1 MSNVTKSE
9 FARRAK
15 VSAAAI
21 GKAIKTGRLDI
32 VGEGRKA
39 KIDPNCYKS
48 IQYLKGMDAQ
58 RHSQSTPGAVKK
70 KIKPRPAT
78 RKPSSSKSSKDKQIK
93 EKARADKAAD
103 KAAGKA
109 AGKRTNIIIMP
120 RTENLIPTGPKPA
133 GELPELTPEEKE
145 YARQMETLEKLGERY
160 DIAKTG
166 KMEEQEQ
173 KLKLENAR
181 IRGEL
186 VDREKVYNNIFMY
199 LDKLHSNLERLAD
212 SFLSDLGPLMVDAG
226 KVMPEHRES
235 WHDEVLSQIDET
247 KKGMV
252 KMLKKIEKE
261 QSK

>member
-39 KIDPNCYKS
+39 KIDPSCYKS

-58 RHSQSTPGAVKK
+58 RHSQSTPGSIKK
-70 KIKPRPAT
+70 KIKPRPTT
-78 RKPSSSKSSKDKQIK
+78 RKSSSSKPSKDKQTK
-93 EKARADKAAD
+93 DNTRADIERNK
-103 KAAGKA
+103 
-109 AGKRTNIIIMP
+109 IIILPMAGNK
-120 RTENLIPTGPKPA
+120 NLTGPKPA

-252 KMLKKIEKE
+252 KMLKKIEKD